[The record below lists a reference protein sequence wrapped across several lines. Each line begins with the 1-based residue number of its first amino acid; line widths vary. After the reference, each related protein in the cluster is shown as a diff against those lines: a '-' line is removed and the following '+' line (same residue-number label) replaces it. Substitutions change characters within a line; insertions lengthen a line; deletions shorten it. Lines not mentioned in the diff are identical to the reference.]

1 MSSDSEDEDEL
12 LQIALQEQA
21 QRNINYQKPVHQPSK
36 PVRNFVQPPSQPN
49 SRTGATGSNT
59 AGRKNT
65 SAAAMP
71 KSSNKNSNQQRKS
84 VEDDD
89 DSEIEMLSISSGD
102 EDSSKD
108 RGFVSRNRVASGGG
122 RAAHEDDGLWD
133 GGEPD
138 CWKRVDESE
147 VYLCIPFLMLIEQ
160 H

>member
-1 MSSDSEDEDEL
+1 MSTDTDDEDEL

-21 QRNINYQKPVHQPSK
+21 QRNINYQKPAKQPSK

-49 SRTGATGSNT
+49 LRAGAATSE
-59 AGRKNT
+59 RKNP
-65 SAAAMP
+65 SVAAAMH
-71 KSSNKNSNQQRKS
+71 KISNQQRKS

-108 RGFVSRNRVASGGG
+108 RGFGSRNRVVSGGG
-122 RAAHEDDGLWD
+122 RVGKEDDGLWD

-138 CWKRVDESE
+138 SWKRVDESE
-147 VYLCIPFLMLIEQ
+147 VCLC
-160 H
+160 

>member
-1 MSSDSEDEDEL
+1 MSTDTDDEDEL

-21 QRNINYQKPVHQPSK
+21 QRNINYQKPAKQPSK

-49 SRTGATGSNT
+49 LRTGGGVA
-59 AGRKNT
+59 AERKNP
-65 SAAAMP
+65 SVAAAMR
-71 KSSNKNSNQQRKS
+71 KSSNKQKKS

-108 RGFVSRNRVASGGG
+108 RGYGSRNRPVSGGG
-122 RAAHEDDGLWD
+122 RARQEDDGLWD

-138 CWKRVDESE
+138 SWKRVDESE
-147 VYLCIPFLMLIEQ
+147 VCLCF
-160 H
+160 